1 MPRALASP
9 TPCSYCDQLS
19 IPFAFTHGD
28 SPLLSIGLVWLWT
41 RRLTNGEIEATFGI
55 DVADRR
61 DLIGIAATGRPL
73 SEHNADHRIDT
84 VFHTVARDQNDAL
97 NLLFDAATYESSST
111 HETTSHSH
119 HANLG
124 NTVNAKMPCNANMSA
139 SVSMDSSHAWCMQRH
154 PLSNL
159 AREVQLAWQACP
171 FVKKKW
177 MTAQEAVTY
186 VDLFFRNMAPMSP
199 ILDGYF
205 ADHANHH
212 ELVVKEPILCCT
224 ILTLSTRYHL
234 LTGVASLSRG
244 FILHE
249 RLWDHCQS
257 LLQRVVWGEGPRMV
271 ESRGAIGT
279 IESFLLLT
287 EWHPRSFLSRHR
299 WIKDSGM
306 EWPEDDEP
314 SEKSSSV
321 LPATYLI
328 HGPVTN

>member
-1 MPRALASP
+1 VVR
-9 TPCSYCDQLS
+9 
-19 IPFAFTHGD
+19 
-28 SPLLSIGLVWLWT
+28 
-41 RRLTNGEIEATFGI
+41 
-55 DVADRR
+55 DR
-61 DLIGIAATGRPL
+61 
-73 SEHNADHRIDT
+73 
-84 VFHTVARDQNDAL
+84 NDAL
-97 NLLFDAATYESSST
+97 NLLFDAATYEGSSARDS
-111 HETTSHSH
+111 TSHCQY
-119 HANLG
+119 AGPNLG
-124 NTVNAKMPCNANMSA
+124 NVANHAKMPCNLP
-139 SVSMDSSHAWCMQRH
+139 SVSLDSSHAWCMQRH
-154 PLSNL
+154 PLSNPSQ
-159 AREVQLAWQACP
+159 EVQLAWQACP

-186 VDLFFRNMAPMSP
+186 VDLFFRNMALMSP

-205 ADHANHH
+205 ADHAHH
-212 ELVVKEPILCCT
+212 QELVAKEPILCCT

-234 LTGVASLSRG
+234 LAGVASLSRG

-287 EWHPRSFLSRHR
+287 EWHPRSFLSRYR

-321 LPATYLI
+321 LPTTLS
-328 HGPVTN
+328 HSWTCNQLKH